1 MKRHSRLCYKFKKYN
16 YIRKFSDTCPFKRFQ
31 DIPGPLSL
39 PIFGTLYQYLPIIGK
54 INVCMCE
61 NDINLISIMFQD
73 TINLI
78 IYTTMVLK
86 NLKNLVRWCGKILYQ
101 V

>member
-1 MKRHSRLCYKFKKYN
+1 MKRHSRWCFKFKKYN

-61 NDINLISIMFQD
+61 NKINFI
-73 TINLI
+73 
-78 IYTTMVLK
+78 
-86 NLKNLVRWCGKILYQ
+86 
-101 V
+101 